1 MSDGEFAINSSI
13 NATTGYAPFKLNH
26 VYIPRSGQHISTDTT
41 FKAVKQF
48 AQQAVWN
55 LLDVHDANSNKCHKP
70 GVEYVG
76 LYRNVRI
83 IDLNLS
89 VGITNPRRLNLIFIP
104 SVTVKHCILYKFTL
118 IFIYIFY
125 K

>member
-1 MSDGEFAINSSI
+1 MIKYWGEDKYDLFGFDFEARDE
-13 NATTGYAPFKLNH
+13 
-26 VYIPRSGQHISTDTT
+26 RS
-41 FKAVKQF
+41 
-48 AQQAVWN
+48 W
-55 LLDVHDANSNKCHKP
+55 
-70 GVEYVG
+70 GVGWWRGVFLVG
-76 LYRNVRI
+76 LYRNVRV

-104 SVTVKHCILYKFTL
+104 SVTVKHYILYNFTL

>member
-1 MSDGEFAINSSI
+1 MSDSEPLGLSI
-13 NATTGYAPFKLNH
+13 Q
-26 VYIPRSGQHISTDTT
+26 VYNKDGVSGQGDI
-41 FKAVKQF
+41 
-48 AQQAVWN
+48 
-55 LLDVHDANSNKCHKP
+55 
-70 GVEYVG
+70 VG

>member
-1 MSDGEFAINSSI
+1 MNQKGLEFTGVGPIEDIQLTDFFGDDRLWVSSVIAAARSVGCASSKSTCGLVDPGGGDDGS
-13 NATTGYAPFKLNH
+13 
-26 VYIPRSGQHISTDTT
+26 
-41 FKAVKQF
+41 
-48 AQQAVWN
+48 
-55 LLDVHDANSNKCHKP
+55 
-70 GVEYVG
+70 VG

>member
-1 MSDGEFAINSSI
+1 MLVRTPLPTMLSLRVFLTVSQDLKVNLCGLKQDNIVTVMVRIMMWELPGNS
-13 NATTGYAPFKLNH
+13 H
-26 VYIPRSGQHISTDTT
+26 
-41 FKAVKQF
+41 AVTIQL
-48 AQQAVWN
+48 V
-55 LLDVHDANSNKCHKP
+55 
-70 GVEYVG
+70 VG

>member
-1 MSDGEFAINSSI
+1 MTI
-13 NATTGYAPFKLNH
+13 
-26 VYIPRSGQHISTDTT
+26 V
-41 FKAVKQF
+41 
-48 AQQAVWN
+48 
-55 LLDVHDANSNKCHKP
+55 AN
-70 GVEYVG
+70 VE

-104 SVTVKHCILYKFTL
+104 SVTIKHYILYKFTL

>member
-1 MSDGEFAINSSI
+1 MMYVLHLDLG
-13 NATTGYAPFKLNH
+13 
-26 VYIPRSGQHISTDTT
+26 
-41 FKAVKQF
+41 KALHPSMYSHS
-48 AQQAVWN
+48 AVA
-55 LLDVHDANSNKCHKP
+55 DQI
-70 GVEYVG
+70 VG

-89 VGITNPRRLNLIFIP
+89 VGITNLRRLNLIFIP
-104 SVTVKHCILYKFTL
+104 SVTVKHYILYKFTI

>member
-1 MSDGEFAINSSI
+1 MMVEQKLEWESD
-13 NATTGYAPFKLNH
+13 
-26 VYIPRSGQHISTDTT
+26 
-41 FKAVKQF
+41 
-48 AQQAVWN
+48 
-55 LLDVHDANSNKCHKP
+55 
-70 GVEYVG
+70 VG

-83 IDLNLS
+83 NDLNLS

-104 SVTVKHCILYKFTL
+104 SVTVKHYILYKFTL

>member
-1 MSDGEFAINSSI
+1 MNKGGKAWPFFLFWLELPDVVSDSESEG
-13 NATTGYAPFKLNH
+13 LN
-26 VYIPRSGQHISTDTT
+26 
-41 FKAVKQF
+41 
-48 AQQAVWN
+48 
-55 LLDVHDANSNKCHKP
+55 
-70 GVEYVG
+70 VG

-83 IDLNLS
+83 NDLNLS

-104 SVTVKHCILYKFTL
+104 SVTVKYYILYKFTL

>member
-1 MSDGEFAINSSI
+1 MKEYFNIINI
-13 NATTGYAPFKLNH
+13 DY
-26 VYIPRSGQHISTDTT
+26 YD
-41 FKAVKQF
+41 
-48 AQQAVWN
+48 
-55 LLDVHDANSNKCHKP
+55 
-70 GVEYVG
+70 VG

-89 VGITNPRRLNLIFIP
+89 VGITNSRRLN
-104 SVTVKHCILYKFTL
+104 L

>member
-1 MSDGEFAINSSI
+1 MVSQKRSSVI
-13 NATTGYAPFKLNH
+13 MAL
-26 VYIPRSGQHISTDTT
+26 SS
-41 FKAVKQF
+41 
-48 AQQAVWN
+48 
-55 LLDVHDANSNKCHKP
+55 
-70 GVEYVG
+70 VE

-89 VGITNPRRLNLIFIP
+89 VGITNLRRLNLIFIP
-104 SVTVKHCILYKFTL
+104 SVTVKHYILYKFTL